1 MEVDL
6 AADPLLPGVG
16 WTWLT
21 DALDAQDAGY
31 RAIGGTITQTMSTRF
46 GELAGPPATGDVEIR
61 ASWTPT
67 GVDLAAHL
75 DAWCTLL
82 ASTAGLPPPPPAES
96 AAPLPAGQP
105 TRGGAGGGTRSTRAL
120 GLSGDRR
127 TTPAPS
133 GRRKPYGKRHAAPA
147 VGAVGA
153 LGRGDRAHRRRV
165 RAADRRE
172 GTPEPVATPDQ
183 LAEVVARFAGGA
195 GPVALDAER
204 ASGYRYSQRAYLVQL
219 RRAGAGTALIDPLP
233 LPDLSTLDAAIA
245 ETEWVLHAANQ
256 DLPCLAEL
264 GLRPRRLF
272 DTELAARLAGF
283 ERVGLAALT
292 EQLLGFSLEKHHSAA
307 DWSSRPLPESWLTYA
322 ALDVELLTDLRDAL
336 DAELVRQG
344 KSEWAAEEF
353 AALVASGT
361 RPPRVR
367 AEPWRRTSGIHR
379 VRGARAQARV
389 RSLWYARDQIAAR
402 RDSAPGR
409 VLPDSAIVA
418 AAELDPRDEKALL
431 TLPGFGG
438 RSVRRLAR
446 TWLAAL
452 DDARQLPDD
461 ACRWRRPWRAP
472 PPAAPV
478 GRTGPGCRRPADPLP
493 GGGVAGGRRAQPAP
507 GEPDLARH
515 HPPGRLAAP
524 RGDHRGHRRRGPARP
539 PRPRLADHPP

>member
-1 MEVDL
+1 MTDEPPL
-6 AADPLLPGVG
+6 RRRAAESRTGNQANHPSS
-16 WTWLT
+16 
-21 DALDAQDAGY
+21 AQPEPEDAGTEPT
-31 RAIGGTITQTMSTRF
+31 AD
-46 GELAGPPATGDVEIR
+46 GPVPLI
-61 ASWTPT
+61 
-67 GVDLAAHL
+67 
-75 DAWCTLL
+75 
-82 ASTAGLPPPPPAES
+82 
-96 AAPLPAGQP
+96 AP
-105 TRGGAGGGTRSTRAL
+105 
-120 GLSGDRR
+120 
-127 TTPAPS
+127 
-133 GRRKPYGKRHAAPA
+133 
-147 VGAVGA
+147 
-153 LGRGDRAHRRRV
+153 
-165 RAADRRE
+165 RE
-172 GTPEPVATPDQ
+172 GTPQPVATPRELD
-183 LAEVVARFAGGA
+183 EVLARFADGT

-233 LPDLSTLDAAIA
+233 LPDLTALDKVIGEA
-245 ETEWVLHAANQ
+245 EWVLHAASQ

-322 ALDVELLTDLRDAL
+322 ALDVEMLTDLRDAL
-336 DAELVRQG
+336 DEELTRQG

-353 AALVASGT
+353 AALVRTGA

-402 RDSAPGR
+402 RDAAPGR

-418 AAELDPRDEKALL
+418 AAELDPKDEKTLL

-461 ACRWRRPWRAP
+461 ALPVAPAVEGP
-472 PPAAPV
+472 PPPHRWAERDPVAAA
-478 GRTGPGCRRPADPLP
+478 RLARCREVVVRIATEHNLP
-493 GGGVAGGRRAQPAP
+493 PENLITPDSVRRLAWVPPEEVDEESVAETLRGFNAREWQIALLL
-507 GEPDLARH
+507 PDLTEALTD
-515 HPPGRLAAP
+515 PPP
-524 RGDHRGHRRRGPARP
+524 TP
-539 PRPRLADHPP
+539 